1 MKTRKLWIKSF
12 FKDIVAKRSKEM
24 GIQLTGRVRSRNEL
38 ILSSVSDL
46 KISVEG
52 KIVIS
57 LPKNQTHSRSIYE
70 NIRYNFKIIIVY

>member
-38 ILSSVSDL
+38 ILSSIYDL